1 MKKIAKVATIAAMLV
16 LGVASYAQAGDAA
29 RASIPFEFVV
39 NGTSFPAGEYKV
51 VGTANPRI
59 AILRYEQNPHISTLV
74 VLNNNASLADG
85 KAEFQVKRKPA
96 TEQAGYQ
103 AAR

>member
-1 MKKIAKVATIAAMLV
+1 MKKIVKVAVAAAMLV
-16 LGVASYAQAGDAA
+16 LGIASYAQAGDAA
-29 RASIPFEFVV
+29 RASIPFEFIV

-51 VGTANPRI
+51 VGTGNPRVV
-59 AILRYEQNPHISTLV
+59 ILRYEQNPHISTLV
-74 VLNNNASLADG
+74 VLSNDASLADG

-96 TEQAGYQ
+96 SEQTGYQ